1 MQQTLEVFFFESL
14 QTKLQFRVRLEEKL
28 LLVVGAVMLGSYN
41 TTDTGVF
48 SFEASTGKATCVH
61 VQ

>member
-1 MQQTLEVFFFESL
+1 MQQTLDFFFFKSL
-14 QTKLQFRVRLEEKL
+14 QTKPQFRVRLEEKL

-48 SFEASTGKATCVH
+48 SFEAPTGKATCVH